1 MNFSAAFM
9 LSLCGYIIFDTTSAS
24 PFTWLGDSDSIYS
37 LLPSFGGGE
46 SSNDWFQQSS
56 GNEDSVDSFTNWLQR
71 LFGGGGSFSN
81 YLGVPSFGVRSRSL
95 FINEEDEHFP
105 FGHFII
111 TPRVPK
117 NPISKKTKKPTK
129 ITKHPNLRGPLN
141 PVIPVHWR
149 NAILSKSSDTLMK
162 PYREFKQG
170 DGSPSVIS
178 EKLLSNI
185 TGGDRFLQLR
195 EWRKARRNQSY
206 MMGISRTTRISR
218 FGFIRT
224 MEPYPR
230 DLWMRKPRRRRRN
243 KTKMSRSRKAY
254 LLRMELRKNLT
265 LASYVRGNRT
275 EAVAFRNLTLN
286 LLNRT
291 YFPTASRKQ
300 TYIPRAFRDQ
310 TYFNGAF
317 SNQTYIPRALINQTR
332 HLT

>member
-9 LSLCGYIIFDTTSAS
+9 LSLCGYIIIDTTSAS

-185 TGGDRFLQLR
+185 TGGDRFLQLQT
-195 EWRKARRNQSY
+195 KL
-206 MMGISRTTRISR
+206 ISPELLETKLISP
-218 FGFIRT
+218 
-224 MEPYPR
+224 E
-230 DLWMRKPRRRRRN
+230 LLE
-243 KTKMSRSRKAY
+243 TKLISPE
-254 LLRMELRKNLT
+254 LLETKLISPELLETKLI
-265 LASYVRGNRT
+265 SP
-275 EAVAFRNLTLN
+275 E
-286 LLNRT
+286 LLET
-291 YFPTASRKQ
+291 K
-300 TYIPRAFRDQ
+300 
-310 TYFNGAF
+310 
-317 SNQTYIPRALINQTR
+317 LISPE
-332 HLT
+332 L

>member
-141 PVIPVHWR
+141 PLLETKLI
-149 NAILSKSSDTLMK
+149 
-162 PYREFKQG
+162 
-170 DGSPSVIS
+170 SPELLETKLIS
-178 EKLLSNI
+178 PELLETKL
-185 TGGDRFLQLR
+185 
-195 EWRKARRNQSY
+195 
-206 MMGISRTTRISR
+206 ISPELLETKLISP
-218 FGFIRT
+218 
-224 MEPYPR
+224 E
-230 DLWMRKPRRRRRN
+230 LLE
-243 KTKMSRSRKAY
+243 TKLISPE
-254 LLRMELRKNLT
+254 LLETKLISPEL
-265 LASYVRGNRT
+265 
-275 EAVAFRNLTLN
+275 
-286 LLNRT
+286 
-291 YFPTASRKQ
+291 
-300 TYIPRAFRDQ
+300 
-310 TYFNGAF
+310 
-317 SNQTYIPRALINQTR
+317 
-332 HLT
+332 